1 MSKVNLVRKMVNDLI
16 INDLSA
22 CNAGYVTTSGNMIM
36 DLGLDTDDHAYDDY
50 VFTIMSQIH
59 RKDLLRSFNKKL
71 VVADRHHRYSRY
83 GRRSANL
90 YRVEDVV

>member
-1 MSKVNLVRKMVNDLI
+1 MSKVNPVRKMVNNLI

-22 CNAGYVTTSGNMIM
+22 CSDGYITTSGNMIM
-36 DLGLDTDDHAYDDY
+36 DLGLDTSRYAYDDY

-71 VVADRHHRYSRY
+71 VVIDRHRRYSRY
-83 GRRSANL
+83 GRRQANL
-90 YRVEDVV
+90 YRVEDIV